1 MSRRS
6 RMTLIIGGS
15 VVGLCLVLLITA
27 VFIARSDW
35 FRAEVRRRIVAE
47 AEKVTGGR
55 VDIGAFDFDW
65 HTFKA
70 RVNDLV
76 IHGTE
81 PAGSP
86 PLLRA
91 RSVTVVLKL
100 VSVLERTVDLQSVD
114 VEQPQ
119 SHLIIYPDGSTNV
132 PQPKVSRTSNK
143 TPVET
148 ILDLAIG
155 RFTVQNGTVDVNSQ
169 RNPWAASGENL
180 RAQFTY
186 DVLHRAYRGDI
197 SIQPLHLTVSTSVP
211 VDIGVKVSLALEKNK
226 VTVSSARLET
236 PQSNAELS
244 GAVEN
249 FTSPVSSLQYNLQ
262 LSLAELNR
270 TLRLRSRAEGTVF
283 VGGSVSFRDFG
294 HYLLTGNVH
303 TNTFSFRQGRWQLR
317 NIRAVSALRVDPD
330 KIDLTGLRVSAFEGS
345 FTGRARIERLDRF
358 RLEGEASN
366 FDLRR
371 VVELTEARRVPWD
384 GLLSGP
390 MEVTGLLSE
399 LHRGRFIA
407 HGRLAISP
415 APESAAVHGSV
426 DANYNGLRGTLD
438 LGNSFIQFPF
448 SRLDFSGSMG
458 QQLRVHLQSS
468 KPDELLPALDMF
480 ASNAPQA
487 LPVKFENGVATFDG
501 TVTGSLPAPQIAGH
515 VTLTNFIYAG
525 DKFGSFAADIAA
537 QKSGLTVQNAML
549 ARDAMRGRFN
559 ASIALRDWKLET
571 NGAISASGSLQNANV
586 TYLLAIIG
594 KPEIPATGTLSAS
607 GRITG
612 TTGTPLIKADVTVNN
627 GAFFSEPFDRVT
639 AHVDYLNNLA
649 TIGSGQINSGK
660 KQVKFDVEYTHAPAK
675 FDTGDLNF
683 QATSNRIP
691 LNEIHVVPQ
700 RQPSLTGTIEL
711 TTKGSASI
719 SKDRSGHT
727 TFQLTSLTANAT
739 GHGIQVEQKSIGD
752 IHLTATTQNSILTAH
767 LESAIANSNIRADGH
782 WRLEGDNPGSA
793 EVNFTKL
800 DLAVLSAWLRK
811 PASPFTLAGA
821 VEGKVTIEGPAL
833 KPDAWTVAADIP
845 HLDITPLPGDIAG
858 GNPQTIALHNSG
870 PIRLTMKNSIVRVE
884 SARLTGQD
892 TNLALTGLISLN
904 EKNPLDLRLNGTL
917 DLAVLEDF
925 NADLVSTGKV
935 LLDTSIRGTFTMPL
949 VIGRMDLQNANLN
962 LATFPNGLAN
972 ATGVILFNGN
982 RATIQNVSGESG
994 GGKIT
999 AAGFAS
1005 YINGEPTFRIE
1016 VSADQV
1022 RVRYPEGASTVADSR
1037 LSWTGTL
1044 QRSLVSGT
1052 VTVLRTAFNPH
1063 TDFGSILARSA
1074 EPVRTA
1080 VSHTGLLAGMQFD
1093 VQIETSPDV
1102 LFQSA
1107 LAQQLQAEANLRL
1120 RGTATNPV
1128 LLGRIN
1134 ITQGE
1139 LTFFG
1144 TKYTINQ
1151 GSISFFNPVKLEP
1164 IMNIDLETK
1173 TRGIDVTI
1181 TISGPM
1187 NKLNVSYRSDP
1198 PLQFSDI
1205 VALLATGRAPSSD
1218 PSLLARE
1225 SGAAQGWQQMGAS
1238 ALVGQAIANPVAGRL
1253 QRFFGV
1259 SRIKIDPQLTG
1270 VVNPQ
1275 ARLTLEQQVTPDIT
1289 FTYITNITRS
1299 NPQVIRIEWALN
1311 RQWSVVALREENGL
1325 FGMDFYYKKLFK

>member
-1 MSRRS
+1 
-6 RMTLIIGGS
+6 
-15 VVGLCLVLLITA
+15 
-27 VFIARSDW
+27 
-35 FRAEVRRRIVAE
+35 EVRRRIVAE

-55 VDIGAFDFDW
+55 VDIGAFNFDW
-65 HTFKA
+65 HTLTA

-76 IHGTE
+76 IRGTE

-91 RSVTVVLKL
+91 RSITVVLKIL
-100 VSVLERTVDLQSVD
+100 SIWKRAVDLQSVD
-114 VEQPQ
+114 VDQPQ
-119 SHLIIYPDGSTNV
+119 THLIIYPDGSTNV
-132 PQPKVSRTSNK
+132 PQPKVSRTSKK

-155 RFTVQNGTVDVNSQ
+155 RFSVQHGTVDVNSQ

-186 DVLHRAYRGDI
+186 DMLRRAYGGDI
-197 SIQPLHLTVSTSVP
+197 SIQPIHLTVSNSLP
-211 VDIGVKVSLALEKNK
+211 VDIGVKVSIALEKNK
-226 VTVSSARLET
+226 LTVSRALLET

-249 FTSPVSSLQYNLQ
+249 FSSPVSSLQYNLQ
-262 LSLAELNR
+262 LSLAELSR

-294 HYLLTGNVH
+294 HYLVTGNVH

-317 NIRAVSALRVDPD
+317 NIHAVSALRVDPD
-330 KIDLTGLRVSAFEGS
+330 KIDLMGLRVSAFEGN
-345 FTGRARIERLDRF
+345 FTGRAGIEKLDRF
-358 RLEGEASN
+358 RLEGEASK

-371 VVELTEARRVPWD
+371 VVELSERQRVPWD

-390 MEVTGLLSE
+390 VEVTGLLSE

-407 HGRLAISP
+407 HGRMTISP
-415 APESAAVHGSV
+415 APESEPVHGSV
-426 DANYNGLRGTLD
+426 DANYNGFSRTLD
-438 LGNSFIQFPF
+438 LGNSFIQFPY
-448 SRLDFSGSMG
+448 SRLDFAGSLG
-458 QQLRVHLQSS
+458 RQLRVHLQSS
-468 KPDELLPALDMF
+468 KPDELLPALDILV
-480 ASNAPQA
+480 SNAPQA

-501 TVTGSLPAPQIAGH
+501 LVTGSLPSPQVAGH
-515 VTLTNFIYAG
+515 VTLTNFMYG
-525 DKFGSFAADIAA
+525 KEKLDSFAADITA
-537 QKSGLTVQNAML
+537 QKSGLTVENAMM
-549 ARDAMRGRFN
+549 ARDALRAQFT
-559 ASIALRDWKLET
+559 ASVALHDWKLET
-571 NGAISASGSLQNANV
+571 NDALSASGSVQGANV
-586 TYLLAIIG
+586 TDLLAFVG
-594 KPEIPATGTLSAS
+594 KPEIPAAGTLSAS
-607 GRITG
+607 GRISG
-612 TTGTPLIKADVTVNN
+612 TMGTPLIKADVTVKN
-627 GAFFSEPFDRVT
+627 GTFFSEPFDHLT
-639 AHVDYLNNLA
+639 ARVDYLNNLV
-649 TIGSGQINSGK
+649 TFGSGQINAGT
-660 KQVKFDVEYTHAPAK
+660 KQLKFNTEYTHAPGE
-675 FDTGDLNF
+675 FDTGKLNF
-683 QATSNRIP
+683 QASSNRIP
-691 LNEIHVVPQ
+691 LNEIHLVRQ

-711 TTKGSASI
+711 TTKGSAAI

-727 TFQLTSLTANAT
+727 TFQLTSFNADVT
-739 GHGIQVEQKSIGD
+739 GQGIQVEDKSIGGV
-752 IHLTATTQNSILTAH
+752 HLTAATQNSVLTAH
-767 LESAIANSNIRADGH
+767 LESAIANSNIRADGQ

-793 EVNFTKL
+793 QVSFTKL
-800 DLAVLSAWLRK
+800 DLAVLSAWLG
-811 PASPFTLAGA
+811 PASPFKLAGA

-833 KPDAWTVAADIP
+833 KPDAWTVVADIP
-845 HLDITPLPGDIAG
+845 HLDITPLAGDIAG
-858 GNPQTIALHNSG
+858 GSPQTIALHNSG
-870 PIRLTMKNSIVRVE
+870 PIRLMMKNSIVNVE
-884 SARLTGQD
+884 SARLTGQA
-892 TNLALTGLISLN
+892 TNIALTGLISLK
-904 EKNPLDLRLNGTL
+904 EKNPLDLRINGTV

-925 NADLVSTGKV
+925 NADLVSSGKV
-935 LLDTSIRGTFTMPL
+935 LVDTSIRGNFAMPL

-982 RATIQNVSGESG
+982 RATIQNISGESG

-999 AAGFAS
+999 ATGFAS
-1005 YINGEPTFRIE
+1005 YISGEPTFRIE
-1016 VSADQV
+1016 VAADQV
-1022 RVRYPEGASTVADSR
+1022 RVRYPEGASTMADAR
-1037 LSWTGTL
+1037 LNWTGTL
-1044 QRSLVSGT
+1044 QRSLVSGA

-1063 TDFGSILARSA
+1063 TDFGSILAQSA

-1080 VSHTGLLAGMQFD
+1080 ASHTGLLAGMQFD

-1102 LFQSA
+1102 LFESA

-1164 IMNIDLETK
+1164 ILNIDLETK

-1205 VALLATGRAPSSD
+1205 VALLATGRAPTSD

-1225 SGAAQGWQQMGAS
+1225 TGAAQGWQQMGAS

-1275 ARLTLEQQVTPDIT
+1275 ARLTLEQQVTPDLT
-1289 FTYITNITRS
+1289 FTYITNIARS

-1311 RQWSVVALREENGL
+1311 RQWSAVALREENGL
-1325 FGMDFYYKKLFK
+1325 FGLDFYYKKQFK

>member
-1 MSRRS
+1 MTRRS
-6 RMTLIIGGS
+6 RRAVIIGGS
-15 VVGLCLVLLITA
+15 VLGVGLLSLITA
-27 VFIARSDW
+27 VFIVRSDW
-35 FRAEVRRRIVAE
+35 FRVQVRRRIVAE

-55 VDIGAFDFDW
+55 VEMGAFDFDW
-65 HTFKA
+65 HTLTA

-86 PLLRA
+86 PLLRV
-91 RSVTVVLKL
+91 RSITVVLKV
-100 VSVLERTVDLQSVD
+100 VSIWKQDANLQSLD

-119 SHLIIYPDGSTNV
+119 THLIIYPDGSTNV
-132 PQPKVSRTSNK
+132 PRPKLSRTSNK

-155 RFTVQNGTVDVNSQ
+155 RFTVQNGTIEVNSQ

-180 RAQFTY
+180 HAQFTY
-186 DVLHRAYRGDI
+186 DLLHRAYRGDI
-197 SIQPLHLTVSTSVP
+197 SIQPVHLTVSAGLP
-211 VDIGVKVSLALEKNK
+211 VDIGVKLSLAIEKNK
-226 VTVSSARLET
+226 LTVSSARLET
-236 PQSNAELS
+236 PQSNAHLS

-249 FTSPVSSLQYNLQ
+249 FTSPVSSLQYSLQ

-270 TLRLRSRAEGTVF
+270 TLRLRARPEGTVF

-303 TNTFSFRQGRWQLR
+303 TNTFSFRNERWHLR
-317 NIRAVSALRVDPD
+317 DIRAVSALRADPD
-330 KIDLTGLRVSAFEGS
+330 KIELTGLRVSAFEGN
-345 FTGRARIERLDRF
+345 FTGRARIEKLDRF

-371 VVELTEARRVPWD
+371 VVELSEPLRVPWD

-390 MEVTGLLSE
+390 LQVTGLLSE
-399 LHRGRFIA
+399 MYRGRFNA
-407 HGRLAISP
+407 NGRLTISP
-415 APESAAVHGSV
+415 APGSAAVYGSV
-426 DANYNGLRGTLD
+426 DASYNGSLGTLD
-438 LGNSFIQFPF
+438 LGKSFIQFPY
-448 SRLDFSGSMG
+448 SRLDFAGSIG
-458 QQLRVHLQSS
+458 QQLRVRLQSS
-468 KPDELLPALDMF
+468 NPDELMPAINML

-501 TVTGSLPAPQIAGH
+501 TVSGTLPSPQIAGH

-525 DKFGSFAADIAA
+525 DKFGSLAADITA

-549 ARDAMRGRFN
+549 ARDTMRARFN
-559 ASIALRDWKLET
+559 ASVALHDWKFET
-571 NGAISASGSLQNANV
+571 NGALSASGSVQNANV
-586 TYLLAIIG
+586 AYLLAIIG
-594 KPEIPATGTLSAS
+594 KPEVPATGTLSAS

-612 TTGTPLIKADVTVNN
+612 TAGTPLIKADVTVNN
-627 GAFFSEPFDRVT
+627 GAFFGEPFDRLT
-639 AHVDYLNNLA
+639 THVDYLNAA
-649 TIGSGQINSGK
+649 TIGKGQINSGT
-660 KQVKFDVEYTHAPAK
+660 KQLSFTIDYTHAPGK
-675 FDTGDLNF
+675 FDTGNLNF
-683 QATSNRIP
+683 QASSNRIP
-691 LNEIHVVPQ
+691 LNEIHLVRQ

-711 TTKGSASI
+711 TTKGSAAI
-719 SKDRSGHT
+719 SKDRTGHT
-727 TFQLTSLTANAT
+727 RFQLTNLNADAT
-739 GHGIQVEQKSIGD
+739 GHGIQLEQKSIGD
-752 IHLTATTQNSILTAH
+752 IHFRASTQNSLLTAH
-767 LESAIANSNIRADGH
+767 LESAVANSNIVADGH
-782 WRLEGDNPGSA
+782 WRLDGDNPGSA
-793 EVNFTKL
+793 QVSFTKL
-800 DLAVLSAWLRK
+800 DLAVLSAWLKR
-811 PASPFTLAGA
+811 PATPFSIAGA

-833 KPDAWTVAADIP
+833 KPEAWTLTAEIP
-845 HLDITPLPGDIAG
+845 HLDIRPLPGDIAG

-870 PIRLTMKNSIVRVE
+870 PIRLIMKNSILNVE

-892 TNLALTGLISLN
+892 TNISLTGLISLN
-904 EKNPLDLRLNGTL
+904 EKNPLDLRIDGTL

-925 NADLVSTGKV
+925 NADLVSSGKV
-935 LLDTSIRGTFTMPL
+935 LLNTSIRGTFAVPL
-949 VIGRMDLQNANLN
+949 VTGRMDLQNANFN

-972 ATGVILFNGN
+972 ATGVILFSGD

-999 AAGFAS
+999 ATGFAS
-1005 YINGEPTFRIE
+1005 YIRGEPTFRIE
-1016 VSADQV
+1016 VSAAQV
-1022 RVRYPEGASTVADSR
+1022 RVRYPEGASTVADAN

-1052 VTVLRTAFNPH
+1052 VSVLRTAFNPH
-1063 TDFGSILARSA
+1063 TDFGSVLARTA

-1080 VSHTGLLAGMQFD
+1080 AGHTGLLAGMQFD
-1093 VQIETSPDV
+1093 IQVETSPDV
-1102 LFQSA
+1102 LVQSA

-1128 LLGRIN
+1128 ILGRIN

-1151 GSISFFNPVKLEP
+1151 GSVSFYNPVKLEP
-1164 IMNIDLETK
+1164 ILNIDLETK

-1205 VALLATGRAPSSD
+1205 VALLATGRAPTSD

-1225 SGAAQGWQQMGAS
+1225 TGAAQGWQQMGAS
-1238 ALVGQAIANPVAGRL
+1238 ALVGQALANPVAGRL

-1270 VVNPQ
+1270 VVSPQ
-1275 ARLTLEQQVTPDIT
+1275 ARLTLEQQITPDIT

-1299 NPQVIRIEWALN
+1299 NPQIIRIEWALN
-1311 RQWSVVALREENGL
+1311 RRWSVVALREENGL